1 MQAEIIIIGAGVAGL
16 MAGRRLAAAGLDVL
30 ILDKGRRI
38 GGRMASRRE
47 AGLLFNHGAQFV
59 TAHSP
64 IFAEICA
71 DAAAEG
77 IMKIWP
83 TSGRDAAYSGQ
94 PSMRDIASF
103 IGADLPIPPTNR
115 D

>member
-47 AGLLFNHGAQFV
+47 AGLFNHGAQFA

-94 PSMRDIASF
+94 PSMWI
-103 IGADLPIPPTNR
+103 LPALLALTCLFTNK
-115 D
+115 